1 MGTPGVKGVPA
12 ERGILGVS
20 PGIPH
25 ASRTD
30 RRSFLGWLAA
40 ATAAVRRS
48 LKDSLPV
55 AGGRAIAAPP
65 VTIEATPTPLY
76 QQPDG
81 RRNLVRI
88 SVTGLD
94 APAARAR
101 VTDRRGALV
110 GTAGLLPAG
119 GSPETGFAGEVWVP
133 LSEPSDFQ
141 IELEVAKQR
150 VARRK
155 VRLVPPRRWTLY
167 WLATNHTDVG
177 YTDLQ
182 ERCLEVHRKNLDA
195 ALARLAAHPDF
206 RWSAECALQVLSYV
220 ENRSPAAGDA
230 LVQAIRDGK
239 VGFGASFANLL
250 TGILDH
256 ETLARIAWPAG
267 RFAREHGLGYL
278 SAQLTDVPGQTL
290 TLPSVLAASGV
301 RYLAT
306 GPNPERAVPLLP
318 EAEAMR
324 VGLTGEWTTYPQ
336 LYWWEGPDGSRVLH
350 WRAYHYGD
358 ALRFGFD
365 VGPDAMARR
374 LSDWLLTNPVL
385 VSPGYPYD
393 VALLYGAQ
401 WDNALMDERL
411 VDNFEEFRRRY
422 AYPRLVAGRAEDFF
436 RDVERRFG
444 TKLPVRRGDTGL
456 YWEDGAASTAAELA
470 RYRAAQLA
478 ARAIELL
485 ALWDAKTEAA
495 DAEGAAR
502 IRRRADERRQIWRDL
517 LLFGE
522 HTWGAAESVSE
533 PEGRQT
539 VAQWEYKR
547 RFLDGAAAA
556 LEQQLAGGL
565 LRIGRATTAG
575 PGRLVFNASSWP
587 RTDLLRVPGGAG
599 RRLVSDGREWS
610 AVDLPDGSA
619 LVLARDV
626 PALGYLA
633 LAERAGTLN
642 PPQDGGAALE
652 AQTGS
657 FHVVLDPGTGA
668 IHSLTGG
675 DGRERVKPGAWSG
688 LNELVYVTGGAA
700 SALWTDGAREHLTAA
715 PELRVTTARLASAR
729 RERLPGIGTRLVV
742 ARTLEGFPALTSVVT
757 LYDDLPWIDIENR
770 CTKTATLDK
779 EALYV
784 AFPFAFVKPTVDVEV
799 PLGRMTV
806 EQDQQ
811 PGSCRDWFCHTHWVW
826 LHEGADGVVWSGPD
840 TPLFTL
846 NEVVRGQWRRK
857 IAPDGTLFAYTM
869 NNYWHTNY
877 AARQGGEYTCRFRIS
892 LLGAA
897 PGGDAAEPVRRGWA
911 ACEALHV
918 SPPYTNAAAGPLGA
932 QGVALSIPDA
942 GVLVVGAKPAD
953 DGEGAIVKLLDVAGA
968 ARGVPVGPAAFEFRE
983 ARRTN
988 LVEMNGDAI
997 TVGPDHRVTLELPAR
1012 GVAAAR
1018 LFTPR
1023 EAAG

>member
-1 MGTPGVKGVPA
+1 MLTPEKRVAVEGGLRRENLALGPPESRA
-12 ERGILGVS
+12 FTASGGILRVRPQVPDTEPS
-20 PGIPH
+20 Y
-25 ASRTD
+25 D
-30 RRSFLGWLAA
+30 RRSF
-40 ATAAVRRS
+40 
-48 LKDSLPV
+48 V
-55 AGGRAIAAPP
+55 AGLGTLPFGGRYLSPPPVPP
-65 VTIEATPTPLY
+65 VTIDASPTPLY

-88 SVTGLD
+88 TVAGLD

-110 GTAGLLPAG
+110 GTAGLVPAG
-119 GSPETGFAGEVWVP
+119 SAAGAGYAGEVWVT
-133 LSEPSDFQ
+133 LAEPSEFQ
-141 IELEVAKQR
+141 IDLEVGKQR

-155 VRLVPPRRWTLY
+155 VRLAPPRRWTLY
-167 WLATNHTDVG
+167 WLASNHTDVG

-206 RWSAECALQVLSYV
+206 RWSAECALQVLTYV

-239 VGFGASFANLL
+239 VGFGASFANML

-374 LSDWLLTNPVL
+374 LSDWLLT
-385 VSPGYPYD
+385 G
-393 VALLYGAQ
+393 
-401 WDNALMDERL
+401 
-411 VDNFEEFRRRY
+411 
-422 AYPRLVAGRAEDFF
+422 
-436 RDVERRFG
+436 
-444 TKLPVRRGDTGL
+444 
-456 YWEDGAASTAAELA
+456 
-470 RYRAAQLA
+470 
-478 ARAIELL
+478 RAIELL

-565 LRIGRATTAG
+565 LRIGRATAAG

-953 DGEGAIVKLLDVAGA
+953 DGEGAIVKLLDEASA

-997 TVGPDHRVTLELPAR
+997 AVGPDHRVTLELPAR

>member
-1 MGTPGVKGVPA
+1 M
-12 ERGILGVS
+12 
-20 PGIPH
+20 
-25 ASRTD
+25 TD
-30 RRSFLGWLAA
+30 RRSFVAWLG
-40 ATAAVRRS
+40 
-48 LKDSLPV
+48 SLPV
-55 AGGRAIAAPP
+55 IGRTRSALPAPP
-65 VTIEATPTPLY
+65 VVIEAVPTVLY

-81 RRNLVRI
+81 RNNLVRI
-88 SVTGLD
+88 TVTGLE

-101 VTDRRGALV
+101 VTDRRGRLV
-110 GTAGLLPAG
+110 GTAGILPTG
-119 GSPETGFAGEVWVP
+119 GGGGGGFAGEVWVP
-133 LSEPSDFQ
+133 LSGPSEFQ
-141 IELEVAKQR
+141 IELEVGKQR
-150 VARRK
+150 VARRT
-155 VRLVPPRRWTLY
+155 VRLTPPRRWTLY
-167 WLATNHTDVG
+167 WLSSNHTDVG

-195 ALARLAAHPDF
+195 ALARLATHPDYH
-206 RWSAECALQVLSYV
+206 WSAECALQVLSYV

-239 VGFGASFANLL
+239 VGFGAVFANLL

-256 ETLARIAWPAG
+256 ETFARVIWPAG
-267 RFAREHGLGYL
+267 LFARERGLGYL
-278 SAQLTDVPGQTL
+278 SAQITDVPGQTL
-290 TLPSVLAASGV
+290 TFPTVLAASGV
-301 RYLAT
+301 RYLAS

-318 EAEAMR
+318 EAEATR
-324 VGLTGEWTTYPQ
+324 YKLLGEWTPYPQ

-365 VGPDAMARR
+365 VSAETMARR

-411 VDNFEEFRRRY
+411 VENLEEFRRRY
-422 AYPRLVAGRAEDFF
+422 AFPRIVAGRAEDFF

-444 TKLPVRRGDTGL
+444 AKLPVRRGDSGL
-456 YWEDGAASTAAELA
+456 YWEDGAASTAVELA

-478 ARAIELL
+478 ARAADLL
-485 ALWDAKTEAA
+485 ALWDERTEAH
-495 DAEGAAR
+495 DAEGAGR
-502 IRRRADERRQIWRDL
+502 TRRRADERRQIWRDL

-522 HTWGAAESVSE
+522 HTWGAAESVSD
-533 PEGRQT
+533 PDGRQT

-547 RFLDGAAAA
+547 RFLDGAIAA
-556 LEQQLAGGL
+556 LAQQVTGAL
-565 LRIGRATTAG
+565 LRIGHATGTGA
-575 PGRLVFNASSWP
+575 GRLVFNASSWP
-587 RTDLLRVPGGAG
+587 RSDLLRLPDGAG
-599 RRLVSDGREWS
+599 RRLVSDGREWP

-619 LVLARDV
+619 LVVARDI

-633 LAERAGTLN
+633 LAERAGSPN
-642 PPQDGGAALE
+642 PPKDDGTALE
-652 AQTGS
+652 AQAGR

-668 IHSLTGG
+668 IRSLTGG
-675 DGRERVKPGAWSG
+675 EGRERVKPGAWSG
-688 LNELVYVTGGAA
+688 LNELVYVTGGAR
-700 SALWTDGAREHLTAA
+700 SGLWTDGAREHLAVAPTLRAA
-715 PELRVTTARLASAR
+715 TARLDSVR
-729 RERLPGIGTRLVV
+729 RERLPGIGARLVV
-742 ARTLEGFPALTSVVT
+742 ARKLDGFPAITSSVT
-757 LYDDLPWIDIENR
+757 LYDELPWIDIENR
-770 CTKTATLDK
+770 ISKTATLEK

-784 AFPFAFVKPTVDVEV
+784 AFPFAFTKPTVEVEV

-811 PGSCRDWFCHTHWVW
+811 AGSCRDWYCHAHWVW
-826 LHEGADGVVWSGPD
+826 LHEGTEGLLWSGPD

-846 NEVVRGQWRRK
+846 NDIVRGQWRRQ
-857 IAPDGTLFAYTM
+857 IVPDGTLLAYAM

-877 AARQGGEYTCRFRIS
+877 AARQGGEFVCRFRIS
-892 LLGAA
+892 LLPPPPNA
-897 PGGDAAEPVRRGWA
+897 DAAEPVRRGWA
-911 ACEALHV
+911 ACDPLYV
-918 SPPYTNAAAGPLGA
+918 SAPYTNPGVGPLGA
-932 QGVALSIPDA
+932 KDSALSIADA

-953 DGEGAIVKLLDVAGA
+953 DGEGAVVKLLDVT
-968 ARGVPVGPAAFEFRE
+968 GVGRSVAVWPAAYDFRE

-988 LVEMNGDAI
+988 LVEMNGAAI
-997 TVGPDHRVTLELPAR
+997 PVAPDRRATLDLPAR